1 MVKHSGIK
9 HSRVQMDIPQ
19 LPKSPTDEDLANFY
33 KLHRR
38 SKELQKQRTKNSRKR
53 SLTSQ
58 SFEAE
63 MKFGFKERSELRR
76 GGYCTASM
84 FSSAECA
91 NILSNLNAQPGQVV
105 WEDGGTFGTGSLRFT
120 NASAYMESKVVQRV
134 ERNLEAIGLRIERSP
149 RFWFNWHAWSLAHNT
164 KNETSMQETHS
175 DDQGIGLTLEDTVL
189 LGSRI
194 AIFIALEEGCSFGV
208 SPDGLER
215 VVLDVPVGKCVM
227 FSPTTTAHFGTQRKA
242 MRLFAFCEIKD
253 EVAL

>member
-1 MVKHSGIK
+1 MVKHSEVK
-9 HSRVQMDIPQ
+9 LSRVQMDIPE
-19 LPKSPTDEDLANFY
+19 LPKSPTAVDRANRY
-33 KLHRR
+33 KLVRR
-38 SKELQKQRTKNSRKR
+38 SEELQKQRTKNSRKR
-53 SLTSQ
+53 ALTPQ

-63 MKFGFKERSELRR
+63 LKFGIKERSELRR
-76 GGYCTASM
+76 GGFCTGSM

-91 NILSNLNAQPGQVV
+91 KIIANVNAQPGQVV
-105 WEDGGTFGTGSLRFT
+105 WKDGGTFGTGSLRFT
-120 NASAYMESKVVQRV
+120 DASVYMESKVFQRV
-134 ERNLEAIGLRIERSP
+134 KWNLEAIGLRSERSP
-149 RFWFNWHAWSLAHNT
+149 RFWFDWHAWSLAHNT

-175 DDQGIGLTLEDTVL
+175 DDQGIGLTLADTVL

-208 SPDGLER
+208 SPDGLKR
-215 VVLDVPVGKCVM
+215 VVLPVPVGKCVM